1 MNPSKSEET
10 IFCEALEL
18 PAVERLAFVQTAC
31 NGDPALLASIKGLLQ
46 LHEDTGEEFLATP
59 AIGLV
64 ADRVDEKPGDPIGC
78 YRLEK
83 KIGEGGFGVVW
94 QAQQLEPIQRKVALK
109 IVKLGM
115 DSESIV
121 DRFDDERQTLAMMS
135 HPNIATVLD
144 AGVAP
149 GGRPFFAMELVN
161 GESLD
166 QFCNQHA
173 LSINQKLEIFITI
186 CRGVQHAHQKGIVHR
201 DLKPS
206 NILLG
211 FSDEQIV
218 PKVIDFGIAT
228 VIQAREEHRA
238 TESKYPMIGT
248 PQYMSPEQWRNDKD
262 IDTRSDIYS
271 LGVLLYRLLAGAV
284 PELNYQTGEPV
295 FVPPSQFIR
304 DKKGSDLPDS
314 NEDLDWITGKAMS
327 FDRDAR
333 YQSVSELAMD
343 LERHLADQAV
353 SAHPGGAAY
362 QVRKFVKRNRVAVGS
377 GVMTLLTMVVAVCAS
392 TWGMLHANEQRKIAD
407 HQKLVAQQKEKDAIE
422 LKEIAEAE
430 TRKLR
435 VVANVLKNM
444 LPEADP
450 FRGMK
455 SGFKIREH
463 LDELMNSVDALADE
477 PELEADLRVTAARI
491 YENLSRYGLARFQYA
506 RAYEI
511 RKSALGEL
519 HPKSMLCRVGA
530 VGCNVELGQL
540 APAESTIEE
549 VLSHSKDRAPR
560 VHMSAL
566 RTLRK
571 IRDEQRRYD
580 EALEIAQQC
589 LEFSKD
595 VYARDIFGK
604 VHVANEY
611 SVAARRMG
619 LMDEAEAV
627 VRDALTILERDH
639 PERRF
644 VIANTKHRLAEILI
658 EVDRLDEAKALT
670 HSFIEMQELTLG
682 ENDEYVV
689 RGLTMLADIHLREDD
704 ALVAEQFAEDAVQ
717 RADKLPPYQIKIR
730 VTANR
735 KLAEV
740 LTQFDLKKAVETWEK
755 TIKLGKLEFGGH
767 TTVAHDL
774 LKLAAVFER
783 LQEIQVAAD
792 RTLQAIEILDH
803 RKAKKSR
810 RAQAYQQY
818 AKLLEQLGQE
828 EMAAKYRQDAQA
840 LQ

>member
-1 MNPSKSEET
+1 MK
-10 IFCEALEL
+10 
-18 PAVERLAFVQTAC
+18 
-31 NGDPALLASIKGLLQ
+31 
-46 LHEDTGEEFLATP
+46 DTGEEFLATP

-64 ADRVDEKPGDPIGC
+64 ADRIDEKPGDPIGC

-238 TESKYPMIGT
+238 SESQYPMIGT

-304 DKKGSDLPDS
+304 DKKGSDLTDS

-377 GVMTLLTMVVAVCAS
+377 GVMTLL
-392 TWGMLHANEQRKIAD
+392 D
-407 HQKLVAQQKEKDAIE
+407 HGC
-422 LKEIAEAE
+422 
-430 TRKLR
+430 RR
-435 VVANVLKNM
+435 VR
-444 LPEADP
+444 
-450 FRGMK
+450 F
-455 SGFKIREH
+455 
-463 LDELMNSVDALADE
+463 
-477 PELEADLRVTAARI
+477 DLGNAAR
-491 YENLSRYGLARFQYA
+491 Q
-506 RAYEI
+506 
-511 RKSALGEL
+511 
-519 HPKSMLCRVGA
+519 
-530 VGCNVELGQL
+530 
-540 APAESTIEE
+540 
-549 VLSHSKDRAPR
+549 
-560 VHMSAL
+560 
-566 RTLRK
+566 
-571 IRDEQRRYD
+571 
-580 EALEIAQQC
+580 
-589 LEFSKD
+589 
-595 VYARDIFGK
+595 
-604 VHVANEY
+604 
-611 SVAARRMG
+611 
-619 LMDEAEAV
+619 
-627 VRDALTILERDH
+627 
-639 PERRF
+639 
-644 VIANTKHRLAEILI
+644 
-658 EVDRLDEAKALT
+658 
-670 HSFIEMQELTLG
+670 
-682 ENDEYVV
+682 
-689 RGLTMLADIHLREDD
+689 
-704 ALVAEQFAEDAVQ
+704 
-717 RADKLPPYQIKIR
+717 
-730 VTANR
+730 
-735 KLAEV
+735 
-740 LTQFDLKKAVETWEK
+740 
-755 TIKLGKLEFGGH
+755 
-767 TTVAHDL
+767 
-774 LKLAAVFER
+774 
-783 LQEIQVAAD
+783 
-792 RTLQAIEILDH
+792 
-803 RKAKKSR
+803 
-810 RAQAYQQY
+810 
-818 AKLLEQLGQE
+818 
-828 EMAAKYRQDAQA
+828 
-840 LQ
+840 